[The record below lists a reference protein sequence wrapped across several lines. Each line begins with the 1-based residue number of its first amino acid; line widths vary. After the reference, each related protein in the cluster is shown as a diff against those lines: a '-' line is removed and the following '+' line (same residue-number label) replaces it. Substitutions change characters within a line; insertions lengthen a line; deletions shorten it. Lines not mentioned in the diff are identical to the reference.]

1 MDNLNRRVYT
11 EHWRYSLVIFCLMSA
26 FLLLAARAFYL
37 QILGKDYLQAQGQAR
52 YVREVTVKANR
63 GRILDRNGQTLA
75 VSTPVDSV
83 WANPKVFLAASDRW
97 RELATELDISLK
109 EIKKKADKYQKREF
123 MYLKR
128 HLPPVDAQKI
138 MALNIPGVSLQ
149 REYRRFYPAGPVAS
163 HVIGFTNIDE
173 FGQEGVELA
182 YNQHLTGKDGR
193 KRVLRDRVGNT
204 VENIESVEQ
213 AIDGKDLH
221 LSIDARIQHL
231 AHRYLKAAVIEHQ
244 AEAGTAVI
252 LDAQTG
258 EILAMVNEPSF
269 NPNNRKDFDSDK
281 FRNRAVTD
289 MLEPGSTTKPFTVAM
304 GLASGRFHPDTL
316 IDTSPG
322 YMSVGRRTIKD
333 THNYGLLDVSKVIIK
348 SSNVGVTKIALSF
361 PVEKLRGL
369 LADIGYGTSTR
380 LGLPGEINGILPDRK
395 KWRPIEHATLSY
407 GYGFSVTP
415 VQIAQAYTV
424 LASDG
429 KRLPIN
435 ILKQENAPD
444 GEQVIAPEVIS
455 QIKKMM
461 MQVVSTEGTAR
472 RAQMEK
478 YTAAGKTGTAHKLIN
493 GRYAEKRYTSAF
505 AGFAPAQDPRLIMVV
520 VVDDPRG
527 EHYYGGRVA
536 APVFAK
542 VMAESLR
549 LMNVPPDKIEMTAQ
563 TGVKPGGKLEKKS

>member
-11 EHWRYSLVIFCLMSA
+11 ERWRYSLVFFGLMFTFS
-26 FLLLAARAFYL
+26 LLAARAFYL
-37 QILGKDYLQAQGQAR
+37 QVLGKDYLKAQGQAR

-83 WANPKVFLAASDRW
+83 WANPREMITAIDRW
-97 RELATELDISLK
+97 PELAEGLNIK
-109 EIKKKADKYQKREF
+109 HAEIQQKAEKYKNKEF

-128 HLPPVDAQKI
+128 HLSPLDAQKI
-138 MALNIPGVSLQ
+138 MSLKIPGVNLQ

-182 YNQHLTGKDGR
+182 YNTHLTGKDGR
-193 KRVLRDRVGNT
+193 KRVLRDRVGHI
-204 VENIESVEQ
+204 VENIENIESAV
-213 AIDGKDLH
+213 DGKDLH
-221 LSIDARIQHL
+221 LSIDARLQHL
-231 AHRYLKAAVIEHQ
+231 AHRHLKSAVIEHKAQ
-244 AEAGTAVI
+244 AGTAVM
-252 LDAQTG
+252 LDAKTG
-258 EILAMVNEPSF
+258 EVLAMVNEPSF
-269 NPNNRKDFDSDK
+269 NPNNRKDFNSDK

-304 GLASGRFHPDTL
+304 GLESGRFHPDTL
-316 IDTSPG
+316 IDTTPG
-322 YMSVGRRTIKD
+322 YMRVGNRSIKD
-333 THNYGLLDVSKVIIK
+333 THNYGLIDVSHVIIK
-348 SSNVGVTKIALSF
+348 SSNVGVTKIAMSF
-361 PVEKLRGL
+361 PVAKLRGL
-369 LADIGYGTSTR
+369 LADVGYGQSTR

-395 KWRPIEHATLSY
+395 KWRPIEHATISY
-407 GYGFSVTP
+407 GYGFAVTP
-415 VQIAQAYTV
+415 VQIARAYTV

-429 KRLPIN
+429 KRLPLN
-435 ILKQENAPD
+435 ILKQENPPE
-444 GEQVIAPEVIS
+444 GVQVIAPEVVA
-455 QIKKMM
+455 QIRTMM
-461 MQVVSTEGTAR
+461 KDVVSSEGTAR

-478 YTAAGKTGTAHKLIN
+478 YSAAGKTGTAHKLIN

-505 AGFAPAQDPRLIMVV
+505 AGFAPAEDPKLILVV

-536 APVFAK
+536 APVFSK

-549 LMNVPPDKIEMTAQ
+549 LMNVPPDKIEMTAEAA
-563 TGVKPGGKLEKKS
+563 KKNAAAEKKS

>member
-1 MDNLNRRVYT
+1 VDNLNRRIYT
-11 EHWRYSLVIFCLMSA
+11 ERWRHSLVVFCVILA
-26 FLLLAARAFYL
+26 FGLLGARAFYL

-52 YVREVTVKANR
+52 YVRDVTVKANR

-83 WANPKVFLAASDRW
+83 WANPEEFDVSAERW
-97 RELATELDISLK
+97 PELAEKLGIKLK
-109 EIKKKADKYQKREF
+109 TIEQRFEKYKNKEF

-128 HLPPVDAQKI
+128 HLAPADALKI
-138 MALNIPGVSLQ
+138 MNLEIAGVHLQ
-149 REYRRFYPAGPVAS
+149 REYKRFYPAGPVAA
-163 HVIGFTNIDE
+163 HVIGFTDIDE
-173 FGQEGVELA
+173 QGQEGIELA
-182 YNQHLTGKDGR
+182 YDKHLTGKDGL
-193 KRVLRDRVGNT
+193 KRVLRDRIGNI
-204 VENIESVEQ
+204 VENIDSIES

-231 AHRYLKAAVIEHQ
+231 SQRYLKAAVVEHS
-244 AEAGTAVI
+244 AKAGSAIV
-252 LDAQTG
+252 LDAHSG

-269 NPNNRKDFDSDK
+269 NPNNRKDFDSEK

-304 GLASGRFHPDTL
+304 GLSSGRFHPDTL
-316 IDTSPG
+316 VDTSPG

-333 THNYGLLDVSKVIIK
+333 THNYGLIDVSKVIVK
-348 SSNVGVTKIALSF
+348 SSNVGVTKIAMSF
-361 PVEKLRGL
+361 PVEKFRHL
-369 LADIGYGTSTR
+369 LASIGYGSSTR
-380 LGLPGEINGILPDRK
+380 VGLPGEINGILPDRK

-415 VQIAQAYTV
+415 VQIARAYTV
-424 LASDG
+424 LATDG
-429 KRLPIN
+429 RRLPVN
-435 ILKQENAPD
+435 ILKQDKLPQ
-444 GEQVIAPEVIS
+444 GEQVIAPEVVS
-455 QIKKMM
+455 QLRNMM
-461 MQVVSTEGTAR
+461 MKVVSAEGTAR
-472 RAQMEK
+472 RAAMDK

-505 AGFAPAQDPRLIMVV
+505 AGFAPAKDPRLIMVV

-536 APVFAK
+536 APVFRN

-549 LMNVPPDKIEMTAQ
+549 LMNVPPDKIELTENNSNIN
-563 TGVKPGGKLEKKS
+563 GEKS

>member
-1 MDNLNRRVYT
+1 MDKLNRRIYT
-11 EHWRYSLVIFCLMSA
+11 EQWRYSLVIFVLMFTFA
-26 FLLLAARAFYL
+26 VLAARAFYL
-37 QILGKDYLQAQGQAR
+37 QVLGKDYLQAQGQAR

-83 WANPKVFLAASDRW
+83 WANPKEVINASDRW
-97 RELATELDISLK
+97 PDLAKSLNIK
-109 EIKKKADKYQKREF
+109 VSEIQRKAEKYKNKEF

-128 HLPPVDAQKI
+128 HLPPIEAQKI
-138 MALNIPGVSLQ
+138 MGLNIPGVSLQ
-149 REYRRFYPAGPVAS
+149 REYRRFYPAGPVTS

-182 YNQHLTGKDGR
+182 YNQHLTGKDGV

-204 VENIESVEQ
+204 VENVESIESAV
-213 AIDGKDLH
+213 DGKDLH
-221 LSIDARIQHL
+221 LSIDARLQQL
-231 AHRYLKAAVIEHQ
+231 AHRHLKSAVTEHKAQ
-244 AEAGTAVI
+244 AGSVI
-252 LDAQTG
+252 IVDATTG
-258 EILAMVNEPSF
+258 EVLAMVNEPSF

-304 GLASGRFHPDTL
+304 GLESGRFTPDTL

-322 YMSVGRRTIKD
+322 YMRVGNRTVKD
-333 THNYGLLDVSKVIIK
+333 THNYGLIDISHVIIK
-348 SSNVGVTKIALSF
+348 SSNVGVTKIAMSF
-361 PVEKLRGL
+361 PVNKFRGL
-369 LADIGYGTSTR
+369 LANLGYGQSTR

-395 KWRPIEHATLSY
+395 KWRPIEHATISY

-415 VQIAQAYTV
+415 VQIARAYTV

-429 KRLPIN
+429 KRLPLN
-435 ILKQENAPD
+435 ILKQEKIPE
-444 GEQVIAPEVIS
+444 GEQVISPEVVS
-455 QIKKMM
+455 QIRTMM
-461 MQVVSTEGTAR
+461 KGVVSTEGTAK

-493 GRYAEKRYTSAF
+493 GQYAEKRYTSAF
-505 AGFAPAQDPRLIMVV
+505 AGFAPAEDPKLIMVV

-536 APVFAK
+536 APVFSK

-563 TGVKPGGKLEKKS
+563 TPVKTAQTQKKS

>member
-11 EHWRYSLVIFCLMSA
+11 EQWRYSLVIFALMFS
-26 FLLLAARAFYL
+26 FLLLASRAFYL

-83 WANPKVFLAASDRW
+83 WANPGELVSAVDRW
-97 RELATELDISLK
+97 QELAENLDIDVA
-109 EIKKKADKYQKREF
+109 EIQAKTEKYKSREF

-128 HLPPVDAQKI
+128 HLPPVEAEKI
-138 MALNIPGVSLQ
+138 MSLEIPGVNLQ

-173 FGQEGVELA
+173 YGQEGVELA
-182 YNQHLTGKDGR
+182 YNKHLTGKDGR
-193 KRVLRDRVGNT
+193 KRVLRDRVGHT
-204 VENIESVEQ
+204 VENIENIESAV
-213 AIDGKDLH
+213 DGKDLH
-221 LSIDARIQHL
+221 LSIDARLQHL
-231 AHRYLKAAVIEHQ
+231 AHRHLKSAVLEHK
-244 AEAGTAVI
+244 AVAGTAVI
-252 LDAQTG
+252 LDAKTG
-258 EILAMVNEPSF
+258 EVLAMVNEPSF

-304 GLASGRFHPDTL
+304 GLESGRFHPDTL
-316 IDTSPG
+316 IDTTPG
-322 YMSVGRRTIKD
+322 YMRVGNRTIKD
-333 THNYGLLDVSKVIIK
+333 THNYGLIDISHVIIK
-348 SSNVGVTKIALSF
+348 SSNVGVTKIAMSF
-361 PVEKLRGL
+361 PVNRLRTL
-369 LADIGYGTSTR
+369 LADIGYGESTR

-395 KWRPIEHATLSY
+395 KWRPIEHATIAY

-415 VQIAQAYTV
+415 VQIARAYTV
-424 LASDG
+424 LASGG
-429 KRLPIN
+429 KRLPLN
-435 ILKQENAPD
+435 ILKQETPPQ
-444 GEQVIAPEVIS
+444 GVQVIAPEVVA
-455 QIKKMM
+455 QIRTMM
-461 MQVVSTEGTAR
+461 KEVVSVKGTAR

-478 YTAAGKTGTAHKLIN
+478 YSAAGKTGTAHKLIN
-493 GRYAEKRYTSAF
+493 GRYAEERYTSAF
-505 AGFAPAQDPRLIMVV
+505 AGFAPADNPRLIMVV

-536 APVFAK
+536 APVFSR

-549 LMNVPPDKIEMTAQ
+549 LMNVPPDKIEMTAHTAKQ
-563 TGVKPGGKLEKKS
+563 AEVPGKKS

>member
-11 EHWRYSLVIFCLMSA
+11 EHWRYSLVIFCLMLT
-26 FLLLAARAFYL
+26 FVLLGARAFYL
-37 QILGKDYLQAQGQAR
+37 QVLGKDYLQAQGQAR
-52 YVREVTVKANR
+52 YVRDVTVKANR

-83 WANPKVFLAASDRW
+83 WANPEEFGDSQARW
-97 RELATELDISLK
+97 PELAEKLGIKLK
-109 EIKKKADKYQKREF
+109 NIETKFEKYKNREF

-128 HLPPVDAQKI
+128 HLAPAEAQKI
-138 MALNIPGVSLQ
+138 MALKITGVHLQ
-149 REYRRFYPAGPVAS
+149 REYKRFYPAGPVAA

-173 FGQEGVELA
+173 QGQEGIELA

-193 KRVLRDRVGNT
+193 KRVLRDRVGNV
-204 VENIESVEQ
+204 VENIESIEP

-231 AHRYLKAAVIEHQ
+231 SQRYLKAAVVEHK
-244 AEAGTAVI
+244 AEAGSAIV

-269 NPNNRKDFDSDK
+269 NPNNRKDFDSEK

-316 IDTSPG
+316 IDTTPG
-322 YMSVGRRTIKD
+322 YMTVGKRTIKD
-333 THNYGLLDVSKVIIK
+333 THNYGLIDVSKVIIK
-348 SSNVGVTKIALSF
+348 SSNVGVTKIAMSF
-361 PVEKLRGL
+361 PVEKFRGL
-369 LADIGYGTSTR
+369 LADIGYGSSTR
-380 LGLPGEINGILPDRK
+380 VGLPGEINGVLPDRK
-395 KWRPIEHATLSY
+395 KWRPIEHATLAY

-415 VQIAQAYTV
+415 VQIARAYTV
-424 LASDG
+424 LATDG
-429 KRLPIN
+429 RRLPVS
-435 ILKQENAPD
+435 ILKQDKAPD
-444 GEQVIAPEVIS
+444 GKQVVAPEVVS
-455 QIKKMM
+455 QLRTMMKK
-461 MQVVSTEGTAR
+461 VVSTEGTAR
-472 RAQMEK
+472 RAAMDK
-478 YTAAGKTGTAHKLIN
+478 YSAAGKTGTAHKLIN

-505 AGFAPAQDPRLIMVV
+505 AGFAPANDPRLIMVV

-536 APVFAK
+536 APVFRN

-549 LMNVPPDKIEMTAQ
+549 LMNVPPDKIELTADNH
-563 TGVKPGGKLEKKS
+563 KNEEHKS